1 MPNCSRIGLVTLSS
15 NAIGNCVGL
24 NGSSCGDDSQVPGID
39 ISCTSGQLA
48 SWNSGRGFPV
58 VGGTAVGGTAV
69 GGTAV
74 CDLSGWRIMIHTTAT
89 TSATTSA
96 IAPAAISARIR
107 WRLRRLLVAILR
119 PSASRVV
126 R

>member
-15 NAIGNCVGL
+15 NAIGNWTGL
-24 NGSSCGDDSQVPGID
+24 NGSSCGDDSQVPGIE

-48 SWNSGRGFPV
+48 SWNSGRGFLPV

-74 CDLSGWRIMIHTTAT
+74 GGFSGWRITTTTIAT
-89 TSATTSA
+89 ISTTTSA
-96 IAPAAISARIR
+96 IAPAAMSARIR
-107 WRLRRLLVAILR
+107 WRFRRLVFGMF
-119 PSASRVV
+119 SC
-126 R
+126 